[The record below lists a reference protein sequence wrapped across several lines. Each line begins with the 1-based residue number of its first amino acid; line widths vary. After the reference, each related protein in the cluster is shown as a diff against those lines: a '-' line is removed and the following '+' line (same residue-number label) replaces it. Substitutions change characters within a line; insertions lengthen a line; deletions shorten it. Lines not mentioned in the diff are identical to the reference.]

1 MMGPRP
7 PGPGGPGGPAGAPPG
22 GQPGPQQGPPGMQPA
37 GMMPPRGPRP
47 MDPSSNQGKPNLN
60 ILSIGYPYYLF
71 LLGLL
76 SRTCELNHIE
86 NERVQRSSRSIVIS
100 TLHRAVALLN
110 SGQSS
115 AGGGEGV

>member
-7 PGPGGPGGPAGAPPG
+7 PGPGGPAGAPPG

-60 ILSIGYPYYLF
+60 IVNRIYI
-71 LLGLL
+71 LLISVRLL

-115 AGGGEGV
+115 AGGGEGA